1 MDSPVK
7 TRTLIGLALVA
18 VLMSVGVAPAR
29 GDTNTMLELSAAS
42 AFVEQVDT
50 GAVLFERE
58 ADIRVPIASLAK
70 LMTGLLV
77 CKDADPADTLVISP
91 YALSQLGRM
100 GGFRAGEEIRVG
112 DVLGLTIIESSN
124 DGATALAEYF
134 AAKRGLLDSRTDK
147 ASDPAAPERRFVEAM
162 NREAGVMGLSNTHF
176 ANPHGM
182 DDEGGYIS
190 ARDAARLFK
199 AFIQYPLLLKIAG
212 TREYE
217 CTSVD
222 GTIQHRARNTNLI
235 LDPTRGILAGKTGTT
250 AKAGEH
256 LVVLWQPAGSLDR
269 NIVVVLGSTNRYAD
283 TAAILGKLQAAGAK
297 AEP

>member
-1 MDSPVK
+1 MDSLVK
-7 TRTLIGLALVA
+7 MRTMIGFTLVA
-18 VLMSVGVAPAR
+18 TLMVVGVAPAR
-29 GDTNTMLELSAAS
+29 GDTNAAPELSARA

-50 GAVLFERE
+50 DAVLFERE
-58 ADIRVPIASLAK
+58 ADTRVPIASLAK

-77 CKDADPADTLVISP
+77 CKYADPADTLVISP

-100 GGFRAGEEIRVG
+100 GGFRTGEVIRVE
-112 DVLGLTIIESSN
+112 DVLGLTIVESSN

-134 AAKRGLLDSRTDK
+134 TAKRGLLSSGTDS
-147 ASDPAAPERRFVEAM
+147 AERRFVEAM
-162 NREAGVMGLSNTHF
+162 NREAGDMGLSNIHF

-182 DDEGGYIS
+182 DDEEGYIS

-217 CTSVD
+217 CTSTD
-222 GTIQHRARNTNLI
+222 GTIRHRARNTNLM
-235 LDPTRGILAGKTGTT
+235 LDPARGILAGKTGTT
-250 AKAGEH
+250 KEAGEH

-283 TAAILGKLQAAGAK
+283 TEAILKELQAAGAK
-297 AEP
+297 VEP